1 MPRTTPAD
9 EARYFHGCFFRQ
21 PLDQAVIDR
30 YSAANQLCIP
40 ALDDASAAT
49 IDRIVG
55 GKLDAEAIELVFRH
69 RRRDNVLTK
78 KIQILFYL
86 LEARSAYYG
95 DFINTEARFPAA
107 LLTLAR
113 LAANTVCKFVKGKYL
128 IWKYELV

>member
-9 EARYFHGCFFRQ
+9 EARYFHRCFFRQ

-30 YSAANQLCIP
+30 YAAANQLCIP

-55 GKLDAEAIELVFRH
+55 GNLDVEAIELVFRH
-69 RRRDNVLTK
+69 RRLRDNVLTK

-113 LAANTVCKFVKGKYL
+113 SAAGHGAQVRQR
-128 IWKYELV
+128 